1 MGDKFSLTGIERG
14 AKQGSLFVNPWEEIR
29 KPGIY
34 ILNRVCFFLL
44 LVCVLFLIPFYFDD
58 SVSLTWFFLSEALA
72 FALIPILAKQGYI
85 NTAKLLL
92 IAYIDIAIIVLSSV
106 FGDEV
111 MIKAFL
117 IPTMGLS
124 ILLFDGKNIRLRN
137 ISIFFSV
144 LSYFVLDYII
154 FEQIDFSEDDFSII
168 RMSVIVS
175 SFVTTWLIFNTFSEF
190 KESAENKASELLDKE
205 IELNKEL
212 SYNQE
217 RLKKNILE
225 LEEARQELEES
236 TKAKS
241 DFLATM
247 SHEIRTPMNAIMGMT
262 HLLQQ
267 EKPRKDQQEPLNILD
282 FSGKTLLSL
291 IDDVLD
297 FSKIEAGRVEFEST
311 EFELNRL
318 VSTIM
323 ESFKVMANNNEIKL
337 DKKIDPKIHNVLIG
351 DPARLT
357 QILNNLLSNALKF
370 TEEGSVSL
378 EINIL
383 DEFDGRQKLEFSV
396 IDTGIGIPE
405 ERLGTI
411 FESFTQASGS
421 TKRLYGGTG
430 LGLTISKQLA
440 ELQGGS
446 IKVDSEEGKGS
457 TFAVQI
463 TFDKG
468 EGKAIKEEKLID
480 HEETE
485 DALKG
490 IKVLLAEDNIVN
502 QKVMHRFLERWEI
515 KMTIVDNGV
524 KALEE
529 VKKSDFDIILMD
541 LQMPEMDGYEAS
553 SKIRKLEDANKRS
566 TPIIA
571 LTAAALKEVREKVF
585 ASGMNDFV
593 TKPFNPADLQQKM
606 ASHLK

>member
-1 MGDKFSLTGIERG
+1 MGGNFSLTGI
-14 AKQGSLFVNPWEEIR
+14 QGGTEQRRLFENPWHEIK
-29 KPGIY
+29 KPGIF

-72 FALIPILAKQGYI
+72 FALIPILAKQGYVD
-85 NTAKLLL
+85 TAKFLL
-92 IAYIDIAIIVLSSV
+92 IVYIDVAIIVLSSV

-117 IPTMGLS
+117 VPTMGLS
-124 ILLFDGKNIRLRN
+124 ILLFDGKKIHLRN
-137 ISIFFSV
+137 LSIFASV
-144 LSYFVLDYII
+144 ISYFVLDYII
-154 FEQIDFSEDDFSII
+154 FDQINFSEDSFSII

-190 KESAENKASELLDKE
+190 KESAENKTTELLDKE

-225 LEEARQELEES
+225 LEVARQELEHS

-323 ESFKVMANNNEIKL
+323 ESFKMMAKNNEIKL
-337 DKKIDPKIHNVLIG
+337 KKEIDLKVHNVLIG
-351 DPARLT
+351 DPSRLT

-370 TEEGSVSL
+370 TEEGSVTL
-378 EINIL
+378 AIKIL
-383 DEFDGRQKLEFSV
+383 DDFEGKQRLEFSV

-405 ERLGTI
+405 PRLETI

-421 TKRLYGGTG
+421 TTRLFGGTG
-430 LGLTISKQLA
+430 LGLTISKQLI
-440 ELQGGS
+440 ELQGGL

-457 TFAVQI
+457 TFSVEL
-463 TFDKG
+463 TFGKG
-468 EGKAIKEEKLID
+468 EGKAIQEEKSIS
-480 HEETE
+480 HQETE
-485 DALKG
+485 KALKG
-490 IKVLLAEDNIVN
+490 IRVLLAEDNIVN
-502 QKVMHRFLERWEI
+502 QKVMYRFLEKWKIE
-515 KMTIVDNGV
+515 MTIVDNGA
-524 KALEE
+524 KAVEE
-529 VKKSDFDIILMD
+529 VKNNDFDIILMD
-541 LQMPEMDGYEAS
+541 LQMPEMDGYTAS
-553 SKIRKLEDANKRS
+553 AKIRKMEDTKKREI
-566 TPIIA
+566 PIIA
-571 LTAAALKEVREKVF
+571 LTAAALKEVREKVY

-593 TKPFNPADLQQKM
+593 TKPFNPADLQSKI
-606 ASHLK
+606 ALHLK

>member
-14 AKQGSLFVNPWEEIR
+14 VKQGSLFVNPWEEIR

-144 LSYFVLDYII
+144 ISYFVLDYII

-225 LEEARQELEES
+225 LEEARQDLEES

-323 ESFKVMANNNEIKL
+323 ESFKVMASNNEIKL

-446 IKVDSEEGKGS
+446 IRVDSEEGKGS

-571 LTAAALKEVREKVF
+571 LTAAALKEVREKVY